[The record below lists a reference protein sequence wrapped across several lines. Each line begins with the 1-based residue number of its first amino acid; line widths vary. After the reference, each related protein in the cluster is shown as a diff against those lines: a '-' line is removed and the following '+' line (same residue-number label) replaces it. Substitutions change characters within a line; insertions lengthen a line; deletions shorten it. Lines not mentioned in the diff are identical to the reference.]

1 MKKKVWDH
9 ALGILLPSANKIL
22 LKMKLTLCIIL
33 FSFLGAFASESYSQT
48 TKLTLE
54 LKNSTVRNAL
64 GAIENQS
71 EFFFLY
77 SEKIVDVNREVN
89 IEVHGST
96 IEKILDKIFAGTN
109 VYYTVKGRQ
118 IVLTTPEAS
127 LFETSSVTEQ
137 QKSVSG
143 KVTDSSGSPLPGVSV
158 VVKGTTN
165 GTITDGNG
173 NYSLPNVPENAT
185 LQYSFVGMKGQ
196 EVVVGGKTTIS
207 VILKEESI
215 GIEEV
220 VAIGYG
226 TVKRGDLT
234 GSVSQLNVD
243 KFERVTTTNP
253 LQALQG
259 RIAGLSVTPTSG
271 QPGAGSSVKIHG
283 TQSIN
288 GTNSPIYV
296 VDGTIS
302 ESIDNINTQDIET
315 LTVLKDASAVAI
327 YGSRAANGVIL
338 VTTKRGTKSKV
349 PTISFSSR
357 QSVQQESNLKVD
369 YVNAD
374 QWLELVTEAYT
385 NSGQSIKWTE
395 ADLTNYKGVDVNWP
409 KAVMQT
415 GFLSSYD
422 LSVESGGDKSNY
434 LVSAGYLDNTGIIKG
449 QDYKRFNFRINTDHK
464 INKVISFGNSLNIFS
479 SNQRSN
485 TDIDGRN
492 VYTAAFRYT
501 PLNRQYEDNGDFGTI
516 RNSNIEGRSPSP
528 LWMLSNSA
536 LGNKAKGLSGNIY
549 LTFDI
554 LKGLKMTTRGSL
566 EWTNRDRNTFI
577 GAMSPHYGMEG
588 SNVNSIQKENMQTAH
603 WIGDFLLDYNKTFFE
618 NHTISVLLG
627 YSLEDQTYEN
637 LRGKRGGTPNNE
649 IRYLDAGDPL
659 TSVNANSFSEWSF
672 VSTFGRLNYS
682 FMDKYYLSGVVRRD
696 GTSRLAT
703 GNKYGTFPSVS
714 AAWRI
719 TKENFMSNLNWLN
732 ELKLRASYGTIGNI
746 LSIDT
751 YGTTSTLTQWNS
763 IMNQQPVVGYT
774 LANAVNTDLTWE
786 STTKKNLGLDAY
798 LFDSKFYIVSDFYIE
813 DTKDL
818 LFKQPLPYS
827 TGLAGS
833 PFINAG
839 HIRNTGFDLELG
851 YRKTVGDWKYDV
863 SVNLSHIK
871 NEAIDLDG
879 RDMRTNG
886 IEIGHPLFTAFGY
899 KTNGIIRTDAD
910 LKNNPQYAGK
920 QIGDIW
926 FLDIDGYDAKGKLTG
941 TPDGKV
947 DAADRT
953 LIGSVY
959 PDLTFGAFGSISYK
973 DLTLQ
978 VQIQGLSGVDRD
990 IRGGRATD
998 MFAGEPNVEA
1008 DYILDRFHPTKNA
1021 NGQYP
1026 RVSIDDK
1033 GQNGSLS
1040 DFWLRDASYLSIR
1053 NVNLNYDLP
1062 SEIIKKAGLYK
1073 LSIFGSVQNL
1083 YTFTSFYGTGMDVNF
1098 DPGLDSN
1105 QTIKNTNNEGSNNM
1119 TSIPVPR
1126 TWTIGLKATF

>member
-1 MKKKVWDH
+1 MKKKQIYRVWYDH
-9 ALGILLPSANKIL
+9 TLFKTFRI
-22 LKMKLTLCIIL
+22 MRLTLGL
-33 FSFLGAFASESYSQT
+33 LLVLVAQGWATKSYSQKT
-48 TKLTLE
+48 VLNINM
-54 LKNSTVRNAL
+54 KNAQLLDILN
-64 GAIENQS
+64 AIEDQS
-71 EFFFLY
+71 DYYFIFNYEQIRTDKKFDVQA
-77 SEKIVDVNREVN
+77 SNKKIDETLDL
-89 IEVHGST
+89 ILKGTDLTYT
-96 IEKILDKIFAGTN
+96 IQD
-109 VYYTVKGRQ
+109 RQ
-118 IVLTTPEAS
+118 IVITKEQSVLQQNTAS
-127 LFETSSVTEQ
+127 TSQQ
-137 QKSVSG
+137 QKSISG
-143 KVTDSSGSPLPGVSV
+143 KVTDTSGGSIPGVSI
-158 VVKGTTN
+158 VVKGATTGTVTDSN
-165 GTITDGNG
+165 GS
-173 NYSLPNVPENAT
+173 YSLANVPANAI
-185 LQYSFVGMKGQ
+185 LRFSFVGMKSQ
-196 EVVVGGKTTIS
+196 EITVDGKTTIN
-207 VILKEESI
+207 VTLDDDAI

-234 GSVSQLNVD
+234 GSVTQLNSD
-243 KFERVTTTNP
+243 QFERITTTNP

-259 RIAGLSVTPTSG
+259 RISGLSVTPTSG
-271 QPGAGSSVKIHG
+271 QPGAGNSVKIHG

-338 VTTKRGTKSKV
+338 VTTKRGTKSKI

-374 QWLELVTEAYT
+374 QWLELITEAYT
-385 NSGQSIKWTE
+385 NSGQSVKWTA
-395 ADLTNYKGVDVNWP
+395 ADLEAYKGVDVCWP

-422 LSVESGGDKSNY
+422 LSVESAGDKSNY
-434 LVSAGYLDNTGIIKG
+434 LVSAGYLDNKGIIEG
-449 QDYKRFNFRINTDHK
+449 QYYKRFNFRINTDHR
-464 INKVISFGNSLNIFS
+464 INKVITFGNSLNIFS
-479 SNQRSN
+479 STQSRH
-485 TDIDGRN
+485 TEIDGRN
-492 VYTAAFRYT
+492 IYTAAFRYT
-501 PLNRQYEDNGDFGTI
+501 PLNRKYEENGDFGII
-516 RNSNIEGRSPSP
+516 RNSNLEGRSPSP
-528 LWMLSNSA
+528 LWMLSNSS
-536 LGNKAKGLSGNIY
+536 LDNKAKGLSGNIY
-549 LTFDI
+549 LTLDI
-554 LKGLKMTTRGSL
+554 LKGLKFTTRGSL
-566 EWTNRDRNTFI
+566 EWTDRNRATFI
-577 GAMSPHYGMEG
+577 GAMDPHYGMEG
-588 SNVNSIQKENMQTAH
+588 SNVNTIQKENMQTTH
-603 WIGDFLLDYNKTFFE
+603 WIGDFLLDYNRTFYE
-618 NHTISVLLG
+618 NHTISFLLG

-637 LRGKRGGTPNNE
+637 LMGKRGGTPNNE

-659 TSVNANSFSEWSF
+659 TSVNGNSFSEWSF
-672 VSTFGRLNYS
+672 ASIFGRLSYS
-682 FMDKYYLSGVVRRD
+682 YKDKYYLSGVVRRD
-696 GTSRLAT
+696 GTSRLAS
-703 GNKYGTFPSVS
+703 GNKFGTFPSVS

-732 ELKLRASYGTIGNI
+732 ELKFRASYGTIGNI

-751 YGTTSTLTQWNS
+751 YGTTSTLSQWNS
-763 IMNQQPVVGYT
+763 ILNEQPVVGYT

-786 STTKKNLGLDAY
+786 STTKKNLGIDAY
-798 LFDSKFYIVSDFYIE
+798 LFDSKFYLVGDFYIE

-851 YRKTVGDWKYDV
+851 YRKKVGDWNYDV
-863 SVNLSHIK
+863 SVNLTHVK
-871 NEAIDLDG
+871 NEAIDLGG
-879 RDMRTNG
+879 RDLRTNG
-886 IEIGHPLFTAFGY
+886 IEIGYPLFTAFGY
-899 KTNGIIRTDAD
+899 KTNGIIRTEAD
-910 LKNNPQYAGK
+910 LNNNPQYAGK

-926 FLDIDGYDAKGKLTG
+926 FMDIDGYDANGKLTG
-941 TPDGKV
+941 KPDGKV

-953 LIGSVY
+953 LVGSVY
-959 PDLTFGAFGSISYK
+959 PDLTYGAFGSVSYK

-978 VQIQGLSGVDRD
+978 VQIQGVSGVDRD
-990 IRGGRATD
+990 MRGGRATD

-1008 DYILDRFHPTKNA
+1008 DYILDRFSQTKNP
-1021 NGQYP
+1021 NGLYP

-1040 DFWLRDASYLSIR
+1040 DFWLREASYLCIR

-1062 SEIIKKAGLYK
+1062 TELIKKAGLYK

-1083 YTFTSFYGTGMDVNF
+1083 YTFTTFYGTGMDVNF

>member
-1 MKKKVWDH
+1 MKKNDCQLISKVSSLWKSKLFRIMRI
-9 ALGILLPSANKIL
+9 ALFIVV
-22 LKMKLTLCIIL
+22 MCI
-33 FSFLGAFASESYSQT
+33 AQTFAVNSYSQSNRLSLSLT
-48 TKLTLE
+48 NVSTKMVLQQ
-54 LKNSTVRNAL
+54 
-64 GAIENQS
+64 IEEKSQ
-71 EFFFLY
+71 FFFIY
-77 SEKIVDVNREVN
+77 DATVVDVEKKVSVEMKDEA
-89 IEVHGST
+89 IT
-96 IEKILDKIFAGTN
+96 KILDELFEGTN
-109 VYYTVKGRQ
+109 IIYKINNRQ
-118 IVLTTPEAS
+118 IALSTEAS
-127 LFETSSVTEQ
+127 ASVSQQ

-143 KVTDSSGSPLPGVSV
+143 KVIDSSGATLPGVSV
-158 VVKGTTN
+158 VVKGTTT
-165 GTITDGNG
+165 GTITDANG
-173 NYSLPNVPENAT
+173 NYSLANISENAT
-185 LQYSFVGMKGQ
+185 LQFSFIGMKMKDIA
-196 EVVVGGKTTIS
+196 VGGKTIINLSMEDET
-207 VILKEESI
+207 I

-234 GSVSQLNVD
+234 GSISQINSD
-243 KFERVTTTNP
+243 NFEKVTTTNP

-259 RIAGLSVTPTSG
+259 RISGLSITPTSG
-271 QPGAGSSVKIHG
+271 QPGAGNSVKIHG

-296 VDGTIS
+296 VDGSITDN
-302 ESIDNINTQDIET
+302 IDNVNTQDIET

-357 QSVQQESNLKVD
+357 QSIQQEGNLKVD

-374 QWLELVTEAYT
+374 QWLELITEAYG
-385 NSGQSIKWTE
+385 NSGQSVKWTN
-395 ADLTNYKGVDVNWP
+395 ADLANYKGINVCWP

-415 GFLSSYD
+415 GVLSTYD
-422 LSVESGGDKSNY
+422 LSVESAGDKSNY
-434 LVSAGYLDNTGIIKG
+434 LVSAGYLDNTGIIIG
-449 QDYKRFNFRINTDHK
+449 QGFKRLNFRINTDHK
-464 INKVISFGNSLNIFS
+464 INKVITFGNSLNLFS
-479 SNQRSN
+479 STQSSN

-501 PLNRQYEDNGDFGTI
+501 PLNREYEENGDFGTI
-516 RNSNIEGRSPSP
+516 RNSNLEGRSPSP

-536 LGNKAKGLSGNIY
+536 LNNRTRGLSGNVY

-554 LKGLKMTTRGSL
+554 LKGLKLTTRGSL

-577 GAMSPHYGMEG
+577 GAMDPHYGMEG
-588 SNVNSIQKENMQTAH
+588 SNVNLVQKENMQTTH
-603 WIGDFLLDYNKTFFE
+603 WIGDFLLDYNKTFYK
-618 NHTISVLLG
+618 NHTISVMLG

-637 LRGKRGGTPNNE
+637 LMGKRGGTPNND

-659 TSVNANSFSEWSF
+659 TSLNANSFSDWSF
-672 VSTFGRLNYS
+672 ASMFGRLNYS
-682 FMDKYYLSGVVRRD
+682 FKDKYYLSGVVRRD
-696 GTSRLAT
+696 GTSRLAS
-703 GNKYGTFPSVS
+703 GNKFGTFPSLS

-719 TKENFMSNLNWLN
+719 TKENFMTNLTWLN

-751 YGTTSTLTQWNS
+751 YGTTSTLSQWNA

-774 LANAVNTDLTWE
+774 LANAVNTNLTWE

-798 LFDSKFYIVSDFYIE
+798 LFDSKFYIVGDFYIE

-839 HIRNTGFDLELG
+839 HIRNTGIDLELG

-863 SVNLSHIK
+863 SVNLTHIK
-871 NEAIDLDG
+871 NEAIDLGG

-886 IEIGHPLFTAFGY
+886 IEIGYPLFTAFGY
-899 KTNGIIRTDAD
+899 KTNGIIRTEAD

-941 TPDGKV
+941 KPDGKV

-959 PDLTFGAFGSISYK
+959 PNLTYGAFGSVSYK

-978 VQIQGLSGVDRD
+978 IQLQGVSGVDRD
-990 IRGGRATD
+990 MRGGRATD
-998 MFAGEPNVEA
+998 GFAGEPNVEA
-1008 DYILDRFHPTKNA
+1008 DYILDRFNATKNP
-1021 NGQYP
+1021 NGLYP
-1026 RVSIDDK
+1026 RVSLDDK

-1062 SEIIKKAGLYK
+1062 TGIIKKAGLTK
-1073 LSIFGSVQNL
+1073 LSVFGSVENL
-1083 YTFTSFYGTGMDVNF
+1083 YTFTRFYGTGVDVNF
-1098 DPGLDSN
+1098 NPSLDSN
-1105 QTIKNTNNEGSNNM
+1105 QTIKNTNDEAGNNM